1 MGLVGAGA
9 LALALAAAF
18 CPSVA
23 GIPVE
28 FGLFALTLIGVA
40 VLHHYTL
47 PVALTGLSTV
57 ALYKMIFTGFKAG
70 TGLVGFALHM
80 EHEWV
85 MLTNLFCLL
94 TGFAI
99 LSRHFE
105 KSHVPVVLP
114 KYLPDD
120 WKGGFVLLCMVF
132 VLSSFLD
139 NIAAAMIGGTMAHQ
153 LFKGR
158 VHIGYL
164 AAIVA
169 ASNAGGA
176 GSVVGDT
183 TTTMMWID
191 GVSPFDVMHAAVAAV
206 FALAFFGYFA
216 AHQQHAYS
224 PIIKNAHAHTRVQK
238 RRLGIV
244 GLILVMAIG
253 TNVVVNMHY
262 TELSSEFPFIGVA
275 VWVAILA
282 TIPVRR
288 HVWEVL
294 PGTAKGSVFLLCL
307 VSIASMMPVEA
318 LPPASWMS
326 AFALGFISSVF
337 DNIPLTALALKQGGF
352 DWGILAYCVGFG
364 GSMIWFGSSA
374 GVALSNQ
381 FPQARSVGL
390 WIRHGWHVIVAY
402 VIGFAAVMIL
412 MGWEPHP
419 PHRAEHIEA
428 ARAAAVAEAE
438 SAPMIDAQAAPQE

>member
-158 VHIGYL
+158 VT
-164 AAIVA
+164 
-169 ASNAGGA
+169 S
-176 GSVVGDT
+176 
-183 TTTMMWID
+183 
-191 GVSPFDVMHAAVAAV
+191 
-206 FALAFFGYFA
+206 
-216 AHQQHAYS
+216 
-224 PIIKNAHAHTRVQK
+224 
-238 RRLGIV
+238 
-244 GLILVMAIG
+244 
-253 TNVVVNMHY
+253 
-262 TELSSEFPFIGVA
+262 
-275 VWVAILA
+275 A
-282 TIPVRR
+282 T
-288 HVWEVL
+288 
-294 PGTAKGSVFLLCL
+294 
-307 VSIASMMPVEA
+307 
-318 LPPASWMS
+318 LPPSW
-326 AFALGFISSVF
+326 LR
-337 DNIPLTALALKQGGF
+337 PT
-352 DWGILAYCVGFG
+352 
-364 GSMIWFGSSA
+364 
-374 GVALSNQ
+374 
-381 FPQARSVGL
+381 
-390 WIRHGWHVIVAY
+390 
-402 VIGFAAVMIL
+402 
-412 MGWEPHP
+412 
-419 PHRAEHIEA
+419 RA
-428 ARAAAVAEAE
+428 
-438 SAPMIDAQAAPQE
+438 AQAASSAIRLRP